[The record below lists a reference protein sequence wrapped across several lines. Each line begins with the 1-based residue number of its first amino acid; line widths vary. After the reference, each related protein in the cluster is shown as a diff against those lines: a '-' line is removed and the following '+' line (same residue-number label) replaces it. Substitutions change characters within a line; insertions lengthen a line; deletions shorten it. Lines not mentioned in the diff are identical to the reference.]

1 MASSQSQRVEVN
13 ERRFYR
19 DNKVFHLD
27 VISKSIGRIVTNS
40 KNADFQNDVGQ
51 MLNVKVGRRKKTI
64 QTETMKLLK
73 TNYQD
78 AIQTQKN
85 TQTQRNNSKD
95 QQ

>member
-13 ERRFYR
+13 ERRSYR

-40 KNADFQNDVGQ
+40 KNDDFQNEVAQ
-51 MLNVKVGRRKKTI
+51 MLNVKVGQRKKTI

-85 TQTQRNNSKD
+85 TQTQRNYSKD